1 MLSDAPGNAICTA
14 GKAGH
19 VSFPGNHD
27 KGVTMKF
34 SRKAAAL
41 TAAAT
46 VAAGLAVG
54 IAGAADAS
62 SGAPAFGGGTGNCA
76 HGLYAGYCGTQE
88 SGTGLY
94 IAADWQG
101 RIIGTR
107 TPQASNAEFF
117 WFADGTTAGSHNKYA
132 EFAPGGVASNKV
144 MAEVRGRVVLAP
156 ANGANTQKW
165 LFDGTGWENV
175 GTGDVLKSTSNG
187 GPVLAVNGPSSG
199 QSETWTFVTP

>member
-14 GKAGH
+14 GKAA
-19 VSFPGNHD
+19 SARFPGNHD

-41 TAAAT
+41 SAAAT

-76 HGLYAGYCGTQE
+76 HGIYAGYCGTQK
-88 SGTGLY
+88 SATGLY

-107 TPQASNAEFF
+107 
-117 WFADGTTAGSHNKYA
+117 
-132 EFAPGGVASNKV
+132 
-144 MAEVRGRVVLAP
+144 AP
-156 ANGANTQKW
+156 AECQPS
-165 LFDGTGWENV
+165 V
-175 GTGDVLKSTSNG
+175 ST
-187 GPVLAVNGPSSG
+187 LPS
-199 QSETWTFVTP
+199 P

>member
-1 MLSDAPGNAICTA
+1 
-14 GKAGH
+14 
-19 VSFPGNHD
+19 
-27 KGVTMKF
+27 MKF